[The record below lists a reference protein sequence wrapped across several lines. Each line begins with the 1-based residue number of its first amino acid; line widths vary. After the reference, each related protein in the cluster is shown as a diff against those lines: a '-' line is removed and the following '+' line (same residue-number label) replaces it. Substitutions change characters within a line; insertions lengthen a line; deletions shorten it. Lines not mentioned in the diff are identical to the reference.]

1 MFLLCVGHVI
11 NFVNFFLFKKTKVAV
26 PFVPLMGVGKK
37 THEGSKGCP
46 LSVQAVWTLA
56 VCCVPLLFSC
66 VFNFLLQSRFVALSI
81 RLLYLNPFIL
91 LLGCSLA

>member
-37 THEGSKGCP
+37 
-46 LSVQAVWTLA
+46 
-56 VCCVPLLFSC
+56 
-66 VFNFLLQSRFVALSI
+66 
-81 RLLYLNPFIL
+81 NP
-91 LLGCSLA
+91 